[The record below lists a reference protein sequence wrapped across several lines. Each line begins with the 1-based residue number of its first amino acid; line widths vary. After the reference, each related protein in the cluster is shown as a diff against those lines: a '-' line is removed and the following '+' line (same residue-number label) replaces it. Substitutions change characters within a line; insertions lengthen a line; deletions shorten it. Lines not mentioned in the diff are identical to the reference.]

1 MPHGEE
7 TERFEGLLKRR
18 GTGVEGNAE
27 IERDIFERYQDHCA
41 VLVLDSSGF
50 TRLTQAH
57 GIIHFLALVVDMRS
71 RLCPVFEQHG
81 AIMVWFEADNLY
93 AVFPEALPAVQAAL
107 SAQSTMAEANKSRSD
122 EERLDICIGIGAGRL
137 LRIGT
142 EDIYGHQMN
151 LASKLGEDCAESGDV
166 LITEDAWEEI
176 ADHIEDLYGERRTV
190 RASSVDIP
198 YRKLRLDRDTERVTQ
213 SIGRHK

>member
-1 MPHGEE
+1 MSHGEE
-7 TERFEGLLKRR
+7 TDRFESLLLNR
-18 GTGVEGNAE
+18 GTSVEGNAK
-27 IERDIFERYQDHCA
+27 IEREILERYQDHCA

-71 RLCPVFEQHG
+71 RLCPVFEQHE
-81 AIMVWFEADNLY
+81 ALMVWYEADNRY
-93 AVFPEALPAVQAAL
+93 AVFATAQAAVQGAL
-107 SAQSTMAEANKSRSD
+107 MAQKTMAKANQNRSAD
-122 EERLDICIGIGAGRL
+122 ERLDICIGIGSGRL

-166 LITEDAWEEI
+166 LITEDAWNEVV
-176 ADHIEDLYGERRTV
+176 DQVDGLDGEPRTV
-190 RASSVDIP
+190 RVSGVEIT
-198 YRKLRLDRDTERVTQ
+198 YRKLKHGWDSRRITQVIDRPE
-213 SIGRHK
+213 

>member
-7 TERFEGLLKRR
+7 TERFERLLKRR

-27 IERDIFERYQDHCA
+27 IEREIFERYQDHCA

-50 TRLTQAH
+50 TRLTQTH

-71 RLCPVFEQHG
+71 RLLPVFQQHG
-81 AIMVWFEADNLY
+81 ALMVWFEADNLY

-107 SAQSTMAEANKSRSD
+107 AAQLTMAEANNNRSE
-122 EERLDICIGIGAGRL
+122 EERLDICVGIGAGRL

-142 EDIYGHQMN
+142 ENIYGHQMN

-166 LITEDAWEEI
+166 LITEDAWNEI
-176 ADHIEDLYGERRTV
+176 ADHVDGLYGELRTV
-190 RASSVDIP
+190 RVSGVDIP
-198 YRKLRLDRDTERVTQ
+198 YRKLKLGCDAERVTQ
-213 SIGRHK
+213 SISRLK